1 MEDLVY
7 EIFLTSGKSFYV
19 KATRG
24 LVKEAL
30 YPDGDYQP
38 PIRNQYIYFPICSR
52 EGACLDAEH
61 VSIYIGNIEA
71 IYCKTS

>member
-19 KATRG
+19 KATRE

-38 PIRNQYIYFPICSR
+38 PIRNFPICSR